1 MTKMNKKNNNC
12 PFIPKSVN
20 ACTEV
25 SPKMPLL
32 VKKVEYT
39 INKKLMP
46 RNK

>member
-1 MTKMNKKNNNC
+1 MTKMNKKNSNC
-12 PFIPKSVN
+12 PFMPKSVK

-25 SPKMPLL
+25 SPKIPLL

-39 INKKLMP
+39 INKKLIP